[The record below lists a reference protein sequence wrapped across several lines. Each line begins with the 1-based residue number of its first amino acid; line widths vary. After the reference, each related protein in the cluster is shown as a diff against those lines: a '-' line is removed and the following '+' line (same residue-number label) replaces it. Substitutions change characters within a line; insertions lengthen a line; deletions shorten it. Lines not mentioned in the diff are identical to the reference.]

1 MGYFFNAP
9 VGSWYADPSM
19 LVPIVL
25 GTAVL
30 ALVAAGYAMVRSQ
43 RRIGQERAGEQD
55 ILRSN
60 RQLHFL
66 NAISKVAA
74 QSFDIEEILQN
85 AVEQLLG
92 LFSADTGAVWLL
104 EADGRTLRRRAC
116 TGALRPDLNQ
126 LEVPNDFVALVR
138 QQKLEFVTER
148 DLAKVPRVVTRL
160 VEEQNVQS
168 LMCVLLWAADD
179 PIGALV
185 VGSARKDVF
194 DESDRVLLLALGR
207 QLATT
212 LERVRLFH
220 NTRHAYDHLQLTQE
234 QLLQSEKLRAMGQ
247 LVSGVAHELNNPL
260 TAIVGYTELL
270 LGEELQET
278 QQDYV
283 GKMLKQALRMQRLV
297 QNLLSFARQRK
308 PEKAFVDL
316 RTVVEDSLALRDFDL
331 KRHGIVVETSYAGD
345 IPHTFGDSQQ
355 LEQVFLN
362 IINNAIDAVLEDG
375 CSRRLQV
382 KVMQEEGRLCAEV
395 RDFGS
400 GMKEPNK
407 VFDPFYTTK
416 PVGRG
421 TGLGLSICY
430 GIVKEHNGELRA
442 FNHPEGGAVFR
453 VFLAPVA
460 APPDAAPAEKAEI
473 KAQQL
478 EGRILVVDDEASVRD
493 FEREVLIRC
502 GAQVVA
508 LSSGDEA
515 LARLELEK
523 FDAVVLDTSM
533 PGRWSGPD
541 IYRWI
546 ASNRPGAERNIVLAC
561 SDVTE
566 AGVQYLIDGK
576 RVPCL
581 TKPFQAQDL
590 VEVLQSVIAQQRSAP
605 SEPPS
610 PLVPAKVTDR
620 I

>member
-1 MGYFFNAP
+1 VGHFFNAP
-9 VGSWYADPSM
+9 VGSWHADPSIF
-19 LVPIVL
+19 VPAML
-25 GTAVL
+25 GTAVV
-30 ALVAAGYAMVRSQ
+30 ALVVAGYAIVRSQ
-43 RRIGQERAGEQD
+43 RRIGQVRAEEQEL
-55 ILRSN
+55 LRNN

-74 QSFDIEEILQN
+74 QSFDVEEILQN
-85 AVEQLLG
+85 SVEQLLG
-92 LFSADTGAVWLL
+92 LFSADTGAVWLM
-104 EADGRTLRRRAC
+104 EADGRTVRRRAY
-116 TGALRPDLNQ
+116 TGALRPELNQ
-126 LEVPNDFVALVR
+126 LEVPDDFVALLQ
-138 QQKLEFVTER
+138 QQKLEFFSER
-148 DLAKVPRVVTRL
+148 DLAKVPRVIMQL
-160 VEEQNVQS
+160 VEVQNVQS
-168 LMCVLLWAADD
+168 MMCVLLWAAEE
-179 PIGALV
+179 PMGALV
-185 VGSARKDVF
+185 VGSFRKDVF
-194 DESDRVLLLALGR
+194 DENDRALLLALGR

-260 TAIVGYTELL
+260 TAVVGYAELL
-270 LGEELQET
+270 QGEELKET
-278 QQDYV
+278 QEDYV
-283 GKMLKQALRMQRLV
+283 GKILKQALRMQRLV

-308 PEKAFVDL
+308 PEKAYVDL
-316 RTVVEDSLALRDFDL
+316 RTVVEDALALRDFDI
-331 KRHGIVVETSYAGD
+331 KRHGIVVETSFAKD
-345 IPHTFGDSQQ
+345 VPHTFGDSQQ

-362 IINNAIDAVLEDG
+362 IINNAIDAVLEVG

-395 RDFGS
+395 RDFGP

-453 VFLAPVA
+453 VYLQPAA
-460 APPDAAPAEKAEI
+460 APTEAAPAKKKEVTAP
-473 KAQQL
+473 QL
-478 EGRILVVDDEASVRD
+478 VGRILVVDDEASVLD
-493 FEREVLIRC
+493 FEREVLTRS

-515 LARLELEK
+515 LSRLELEK

-561 SDVTE
+561 SDITE
-566 AGVQYLIDGK
+566 AGVRSLIEGK

-590 VEVLQSVIAQQRSAP
+590 VEVLQSVISQQRNTP
-605 SEPPS
+605 
-610 PLVPAKVTDR
+610 KN
-620 I
+620 

>member
-1 MGYFFNAP
+1 VGHFFNAP
-9 VGSWYADPSM
+9 VGSWHADPSIF
-19 LVPIVL
+19 VPAML
-25 GTAVL
+25 GTAVV
-30 ALVAAGYAMVRSQ
+30 ALVVAGYAIVRSQ
-43 RRIGQERAGEQD
+43 RRIGQVRAEEQEL
-55 ILRSN
+55 LRNN

-74 QSFDIEEILQN
+74 QSFDVEEILQN
-85 AVEQLLG
+85 SVEQLLG
-92 LFSADTGAVWLL
+92 LFSADTGAVWLM
-104 EADGRTLRRRAC
+104 EADGRTVRRRAY
-116 TGALRPDLNQ
+116 TGALRPELNQ
-126 LEVPNDFVALVR
+126 LEVPDDFVALLQ
-138 QQKLEFVTER
+138 QQKLEFFSER
-148 DLAKVPRVVTRL
+148 DLAKVPRVIMQL
-160 VEEQNVQS
+160 VEVQNVQS
-168 LMCVLLWAADD
+168 MMCVLLWAAEE
-179 PIGALV
+179 PMGALV
-185 VGSARKDVF
+185 VGSFRKDVF
-194 DESDRVLLLALGR
+194 DENDRALLLALGR

-260 TAIVGYTELL
+260 TAVVGYAELL
-270 LGEELQET
+270 QGEELQDT
-278 QQDYV
+278 QRDYV

-297 QNLLSFARQRK
+297 QNLLAFARQRK
-308 PEKAFVDL
+308 PEKAYVDL
-316 RTVVEDSLALRDFDL
+316 RTVAEDALALRDFDI
-331 KRHGIVVETSYAGD
+331 KRHGIAVETSFAKD
-345 IPHTFGDSQQ
+345 VPHTFGDTQQ

-362 IINNAIDAVLEDG
+362 IINNAIDAVLEVG

-395 RDFGS
+395 RDFGP
-400 GMKEPNK
+400 GLKEPNK

-453 VFLAPVA
+453 VYLQPVA
-460 APPDAAPAEKAEI
+460 APTEAAPTKKKEVTAP
-473 KAQQL
+473 QL
-478 EGRILVVDDEASVRD
+478 VGRILVVDDEASVLD
-493 FEREVLIRC
+493 FEREVLTRS

-515 LARLELEK
+515 LSRLELEK

-561 SDVTE
+561 SDITE
-566 AGVQYLIDGK
+566 AGVRSLIEGK

-590 VEVLQSVIAQQRSAP
+590 VEVLQSVISQQRSNP
-605 SEPPS
+605 KS
-610 PLVPAKVTDR
+610 
-620 I
+620 

>member
-1 MGYFFNAP
+1 MGHFFNAP
-9 VGSWYADPSM
+9 VGSWHADPSIF
-19 LVPIVL
+19 VPAML
-25 GTAVL
+25 GTAVV
-30 ALVAAGYAMVRSQ
+30 ALVVAGYAIVRSQ
-43 RRIGQERAGEQD
+43 RRIGQVRAEEQEL
-55 ILRSN
+55 LRNN

-74 QSFDIEEILQN
+74 QSFDVEEILQN
-85 AVEQLLG
+85 SVEQLLG
-92 LFSADTGAVWLL
+92 LFSADTGAVWLM
-104 EADGRTLRRRAC
+104 EADGRTVRRRAY
-116 TGALRPDLNQ
+116 TGALRPELNQ
-126 LEVPNDFVALVR
+126 LEVPDDFLALLR
-138 QQKLEFVTER
+138 QQKLEVITER
-148 DLAKVPRVVTRL
+148 DLAKVPRVIMQL
-160 VEEQNVQS
+160 VEVQNVQS
-168 LMCVLLWAADD
+168 MMCVLLWAAEE
-179 PIGALV
+179 PMGALV
-185 VGSARKDVF
+185 VGSFRKDVF
-194 DESDRVLLLALGR
+194 DENDRALLLALGR

-260 TAIVGYTELL
+260 TAVVGYAELL
-270 LGEELQET
+270 QGEELQDT
-278 QQDYV
+278 QRDYV

-297 QNLLSFARQRK
+297 QNLLAFARQRK
-308 PEKAFVDL
+308 PEKAYVDL
-316 RTVVEDSLALRDFDL
+316 RTVVEDALALRDFDI
-331 KRHGIVVETSYAGD
+331 KRHGIVVETSFAKD
-345 IPHTFGDSQQ
+345 VPHTFGDAQQ

-362 IINNAIDAVLEDG
+362 IINNAIDAVLEVG

-395 RDFGS
+395 RDFGP
-400 GMKEPNK
+400 GLKEPNK

-453 VFLAPVA
+453 VYLQPVA
-460 APPDAAPAEKAEI
+460 APTEVAPAKKKEVTAP
-473 KAQQL
+473 QL
-478 EGRILVVDDEASVRD
+478 VGRILVVDDEASVLD
-493 FEREVLIRC
+493 FEREVLTRS

-515 LARLELEK
+515 LSRLELEK

-561 SDVTE
+561 SDITE
-566 AGVQYLIDGK
+566 AGVRSLIEGK

-581 TKPFQAQDL
+581 TKPFQTQDL
-590 VEVLQSVIAQQRSAP
+590 VEVLQSVISQQRSNP
-605 SEPPS
+605 KS
-610 PLVPAKVTDR
+610 
-620 I
+620 